1 MTLLAA
7 LTALWLALGL
17 VALVFA
23 IALPLLAVYL
33 AVVSSLSKADHFAHR
48 ETNGIVVDLF
58 WSRGDHE
65 NEFRVEVEDMC
76 EGAHF
81 VLHPTT
87 GKEAVDAFHHPFSA
101 ASAPFNGNRRA
112 P

>member
-1 MTLLAA
+1 MHISPQTDVE
-7 LTALWLALGL
+7 TGL
-17 VALVFA
+17 EVG
-23 IALPLLAVYL
+23 
-33 AVVSSLSKADHFAHR
+33 SLSKADHLAHR

-65 NEFRVEVEDMC
+65 NEFRVEVEDMR

-87 GKEAVDAFHHPFSA
+87 GKEAIDAFHHPFSPA
-101 ASAPFNGNRRA
+101 GAPFNCSRRA
-112 P
+112 A

>member
-1 MTLLAA
+1 MTLLAP
-7 LTALWLALGL
+7 LTDVETGL
-17 VALVFA
+17 EVG
-23 IALPLLAVYL
+23 
-33 AVVSSLSKADHFAHR
+33 SLSKADQLAHR

-65 NEFRVEVEDMC
+65 NEFRVEVEDMR

-87 GKEAVDAFHHPFSA
+87 GKEAIDAFHHPFSA
-101 ASAPFNGNRRA
+101 ASAPFNCSRGGVRRLGA
-112 P
+112 LSHRTRALFPT